1 MLQEGLDFSATGGP
15 VGMVEVVEHF
25 KSWNGEGDFGK
36 WSVDQVVGE
45 HSCNHSI
52 YFYLSSGDPVI
63 CDPPA
68 WQAAV
73 RSAGIQRPLGKVSLQ
88 ILNS

>member
-1 MLQEGLDFSATGGP
+1 
-15 VGMVEVVEHF
+15 MVEVVEHF
-25 KSWNGEGDFGK
+25 KAWNGEGDFGK

-68 WQAAV
+68 
-73 RSAGIQRPLGKVSLQ
+73 
-88 ILNS
+88 

>member
-36 WSVDQVVGE
+36 WSVDQV
-45 HSCNHSI
+45 HSWRA
-52 YFYLSSGDPVI
+52 F
-63 CDPPA
+63 
-68 WQAAV
+68 
-73 RSAGIQRPLGKVSLQ
+73 LQ
-88 ILNS
+88 FLNLLFLVFR